1 MASSGV
7 RKINELTIQDGRAL
21 IITEE
26 TEQNYAWDDIPNG
39 SLKVNG
45 TTGLIMVKI
54 AGQSNWIPSNVKL
67 DIVRDQEGR
76 ICDLAGNV
84 VTDAEYLRLVEQ
96 AVSQGGHTLSIA
108 KDAMIVKETFTIE
121 STYLAE
127 KKFSYRD
134 NTGQRYFGDQTED
147 GFWFELKKGHYAPGR
162 NMLEVIIDDCLYR
175 SAATGGVVEV
185 SETKFY
191 MTEELVPG
199 MELTVTYYQLNKIG
213 NPYPRI
219 YLRRGD
225 YTINEDG
232 YETLTG
238 NDDLYQ
244 PESAEIGDIWFDYN
258 GNVDDKDAFLGED
271 PTDPLGKISFDR
283 ISGIPGTVDAA
294 VAKGLMVDAA
304 KKNHKHTMDD
314 ITDMSAATSQI
325 ISHVMEA
332 SSIASVA
339 SAQKAEEADDAKL
352 LQGKTVGN
360 KPRNIVMVQRDGYV
374 SDGII
379 SPNLKKIKNMLDYDE
394 FLETVRSLVSNYFVK
409 GMIVAWYGEE
419 ANVPEGWHICDGT
432 GGTPDLRDRF
442 IMGASSKH
450 SHRLP
455 VDAGLPN
462 IEGEFGGNAQ
472 AVPNPTGA
480 FSQEELGM
488 GFQGVHYDQ
497 TGMKI
502 LFSARSNNTIY
513 GNSETVQPPAI
524 AMHYIMK
531 M

>member
-26 TEQNYAWDDIPNG
+26 TEQNYDWDDIPNG

-54 AGQSNWIPSNVKL
+54 AGQSGWIPSNIKL
-67 DIVRDQEGR
+67 DIVRDKDGN

-84 VTDAEYLRLVEQ
+84 VTDENYLKLVEK
-96 AVSQGGHTLSIA
+96 AISQGGHTLSIA

-121 STYLAE
+121 STYLAD

-134 NTGQRYFGDQTED
+134 NTGQRWFGDQTED

-175 SAATGGVVEV
+175 SAATGGIVEV

-199 MELTVTYYQLNKIG
+199 MELTITYYQLNKIG

-225 YTINEDG
+225 YTIDEDG

-244 PESAEIGDIWFDYN
+244 PEGAEIGDIWFDYN
-258 GNVDDKDAFLGED
+258 GSVDTVDTFLGD
-271 PTDPLGKISFDR
+271 VHDDPLGQISFDR
-283 ISGIPGTVDAA
+283 IAGLPGTIDAA
-294 VAKGLMVDAA
+294 IAKGLMVDAA
-304 KKNHKHTMDD
+304 KKDHKHTLSD
-314 ITDMSAATSQI
+314 ITDMNAATSQI
-325 ISHVMEA
+325 IDHVLEA
-332 SSIASVA
+332 TSVVTVA
-339 SAQKAEEADDAKL
+339 SATVAEEANDAKL
-352 LQGKTVGN
+352 LQGKTVGDG
-360 KPRNIVMVQRDGYV
+360 PRNIVMVQRSGYI
-374 SDGII
+374 SDKII
-379 SPNLKKIKNMLDYDE
+379 SPNLKKIKNMSDYDE
-394 FLETVRSLVSNYFVK
+394 LLETIRSLVSDYFVK
-409 GMIVAWYGEE
+409 GMIVAWYGE
-419 ANVPEGWHICDGT
+419 ADNVPSGWRICDGT

-442 IMGASSKH
+442 IMGASEQH
-450 SHRLP
+450 SHRNP
-455 VDAGLPN
+455 VEAGLPN
-462 IEGEFGGNAQ
+462 IEGYFGGNKQ
-472 AVPNPTGA
+472 AVPEPTGA
-480 FSQEELGM
+480 FHREEDGM
-488 GFQGVHYDQ
+488 GFQGVHYDL
-497 TGMKI
+497 TGSKI
-502 LFSARSNNTIY
+502 LFSARRNNTIY
-513 GNSETVQPPAI
+513 GNSETVQPPAV

-531 M
+531 V